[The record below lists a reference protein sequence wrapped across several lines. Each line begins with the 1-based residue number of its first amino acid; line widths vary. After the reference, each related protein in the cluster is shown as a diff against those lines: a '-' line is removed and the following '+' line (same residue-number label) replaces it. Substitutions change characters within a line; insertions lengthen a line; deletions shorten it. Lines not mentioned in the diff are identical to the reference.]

1 MAAFCLVPEAADRFI
16 EALKSGELDPGK
28 LMAMSSAERRA
39 AFAEHVGEENAHEVN
54 ALFESKLLLADQK
67 RGLVNWAKK
76 VGGLTEPARRDIL
89 AQINKLDR
97 VLQPADEQAFLEDL
111 AAKKLGVSVTAEEA
125 RTIFNL
131 SQTAEQARQAIM
143 DAGSGDYRAGY
154 TEAAGTAYGR
164 AQQALV
170 DYVESLKPDGRNWK
184 TVALDVVS
192 LSKPMLTSVLH
203 LSAMGVQG
211 WGMVSLPVA
220 WKGLGEMFHYFADE
234 EHFQNLQGYI
244 LGHPDYELAK
254 SGKLG
259 ITKLGDKLSARE
271 ESIQSTILERM
282 NGYLQEKTGAPNL
295 VRASSRA
302 FTGYLNYVRFNRFTD
317 LLNAARLAGED
328 VSVGSSV
335 VHDLAK
341 VVNDFTGRA
350 ELGANDKY
358 ASFGPVL
365 NSVFFAPRKVVATME
380 MFNPWSWARPNM
392 SMTARIAAV
401 RQLTGSIAATGAVLW
416 LAKAVGAHVDF
427 DPRSANFG
435 KIQIGG
441 QETEYTDDQGKK
453 HIGWTGGTKLDIT
466 GGNSGYVRLLA
477 RLATGQTVNAQGKES
492 ELGSEFGERSRA
504 EMVVAYLR
512 GKLAPLAGVISDALY
527 GKNPAG
533 EPFSITDELR
543 ERLLPITVSSWM
555 NFLQNDPENA
565 PAYLPALTAMFG
577 IGLEPPAHPIT
588 QSGYDVWGQPFN
600 GAAWRADPVNQELNR
615 LGYRPDQH
623 YPASKIR
630 GVKLTGEQLEEYS
643 RVSGRLAH
651 MRLEA
656 LVQSP
661 GWSSLAAGTRLSV
674 VKGVIRESRDM
685 AATQIMLQSQGTPHD
700 IMAQAMAAKATQAGL
715 AP

>member
-1 MAAFCLVPEAADRFI
+1 MAAFCLIPEAADRFI

-39 AFAEHVGEENAHEVN
+39 AFATHVGEENAHEVN

-67 RGLVNWAKK
+67 RGLVNWARK
-76 VGGLTEPARRDIL
+76 VGGLTEPARRDIIS
-89 AQINKLDR
+89 QINKLDR
-97 VLQPADEQAFLEDL
+97 VLQPADEQSFLEDL
-111 AAKKLGVSVTAEEA
+111 AAKKLGTAVTSEEA
-125 RTIFNL
+125 RTIFGL
-131 SQTAEQARQAIM
+131 SQAAEKARQAIL
-143 DAGSGDYRAGY
+143 DAGGGEYRAGW
-154 TEAAGTAYGR
+154 TAEMGTAYGR

-211 WGMVSLPVA
+211 WGMISTRVA
-220 WKGLGEMFHYFADE
+220 WEGFARMFQYFADE
-234 EHFQNLQGYI
+234 THFQDLQGYI

-254 SGKLG
+254 AAKLG
-259 ITKLGDKLSARE
+259 ITKLGDQLSARE

-282 NGYLQEKTGAPNL
+282 NEWAQERYGVPNL

-302 FTGYLNYVRFNRFTD
+302 FSGYLNYVRFNRFTD

-358 ASFGPVL
+358 ASSGPLL

-380 MFNPWSWARPNM
+380 MFNPWSYVRPNM
-392 SMTARIAAV
+392 SPTARIAAA
-401 RQLTGSIAATGAVLW
+401 RQLTGSLAATGAVLW
-416 LAKAVGAHVDF
+416 LAKSMGANVDF

-435 KIQIGG
+435 KIQIG
-441 QETEYTDDQGKK
+441 E
-453 HIGWTGGTKLDIT
+453 TKLDIT
-466 GGNSGYVRLLA
+466 GGNSGYTRLLA
-477 RLATGQTVNAQGKES
+477 RLVTGNTVNAQGKET
-492 ELGSEFGERSRA
+492 ELGPDYGQRSRA
-504 EMVVAYLR
+504 DMVVAYLR
-512 GKLAPLAGVISDALY
+512 GKLAPVAGLMADALY

-533 EPFSITDELR
+533 TPFSITDELR

-577 IGLEPPAHPIT
+577 IGLEPPTHPVT
-588 QSGYDVWGQPFN
+588 HSGYDVWGQPFN
-600 GAAWRADPVNQELNR
+600 GATWRADPVNQELSR
-615 LGYRPDQH
+615 LGYRPDAH
-623 YPASKIR
+623 YPSHKIN
-630 GVKLTGEQLEEYS
+630 GVKLTSEQFEEYA

-651 MRLEA
+651 MQLDA

-661 GWSSLAAGTRLSV
+661 GWNSLPAGTRLKV
-674 VKGVIRESRDM
+674 MTGAIEDSRRM
-685 AATQIMLQSQGTPHD
+685 AQTQIMLQSQGSAND
-700 IMAQAMAAKATQAGL
+700 VMALSMAAKAAQAGL
-715 AP
+715 TP

>member
-1 MAAFCLVPEAADRFI
+1 MNFCLPPALANAFI
-16 EALKSGELDPGK
+16 GALRDGKLDPFA
-28 LMAMSSAERRA
+28 LSEMSSAERRK
-39 AFAEHVGEENAHEVN
+39 AFAEYVGEENAHEVN

-67 RGLVNWAKK
+67 RGYTTWAKK

-89 AQINKLDR
+89 AQIGKLDR
-97 VLQPADEQAFLEDL
+97 VLRPADEQTFLEDL
-111 AAKKLGVSVTAEEA
+111 AAKKLGVSVTTEEA
-125 RTIFNL
+125 RTIFNM
-131 SQTAEQARQAIM
+131 SQAAERARQAVM
-143 DAGSGDYRAGY
+143 DAGSGDYRAGW
-154 TEAAGTAYGR
+154 TAEMGTAYGR

-211 WGMVSLPVA
+211 WGMISTRVA
-220 WKGLGEMFHYFADE
+220 WEGFAQMFRYFADE
-234 EHFQNLQGYI
+234 SNFQELQGYI

-254 SGKLG
+254 GAKLG
-259 ITKLGDKLSARE
+259 ITKLGDKLSDRE

-282 NGYLQEKTGAPNL
+282 NAWAQEKTGVPNL

-302 FTGYLNYVRFNRFTD
+302 FTGYLNYVRFNRFVD

-350 ELGANDKY
+350 ELGPGDKY
-358 ASFGPVL
+358 ASMGPVL
-365 NSVFFAPRKVVATME
+365 NSGFFAPRKLVATME
-380 MFNPWSWARPNM
+380 MFNPWSYVRPNM
-392 SMTARIAAV
+392 STTARIAAA
-401 RQLTGSIAATGAVLW
+401 RQLTGSLIATGAVLW
-416 LAKAVGAHVDF
+416 LAKSMGANVDF

-435 KIQIGG
+435 KIQIG
-441 QETEYTDDQGKK
+441 E
-453 HIGWTGGTKLDIT
+453 TKLDIT
-466 GGNSGYVRLLA
+466 GGNSGYIRLLA
-477 RLATGQTVNAQGKES
+477 RLATGQTVNAQGKET
-492 ELGSEFGERSRA
+492 ELGSQFGQRSRA
-504 EMVVAYLR
+504 DMVVAYLR
-512 GKLAPLAGVISDALY
+512 GKLAPMAGLMADALY

-533 EPFSITDELR
+533 EPFSLTDELR

-565 PAYLPALTAMFG
+565 PAYLPALSAMFG
-577 IGLEPPAHPIT
+577 IGLEPPTHPIT
-588 QSGYDVWGQPFN
+588 HSGYDVWGQPFN
-600 GAAWRADPVNQELNR
+600 GATWRADPVNRELAQ

-623 YPASKIR
+623 YPADKIR
-630 GVKLTGEQLEEYS
+630 GVKLTGEQFEEYA

-674 VKGVIRESRDM
+674 AKGAIRESRDM
-685 AATQIMLQSQGTPHD
+685 AATQIMLQSQGSAHD
-700 IMAQAMAAKATQAGL
+700 IMAQAMAAKTAQAGI